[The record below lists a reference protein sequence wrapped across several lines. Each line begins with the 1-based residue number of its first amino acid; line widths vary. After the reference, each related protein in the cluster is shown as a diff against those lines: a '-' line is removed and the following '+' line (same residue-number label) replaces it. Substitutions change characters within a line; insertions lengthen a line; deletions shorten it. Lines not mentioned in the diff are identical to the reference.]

1 MSVHILYV
9 EGVLGARFDEF
20 IIDNTYKLEGGRTK
34 KVFSHISPIFYKGK

>member
-20 IIDNTYKLEGGRTK
+20 IIDNTYKLEGGGNKESILT
-34 KVFSHISPIFYKGK
+34 YKSYIL